1 MTKPQVD
8 PRFATTLARG
18 LSVLRAF
25 RPADDGLSN
34 AEIAQRTGLPKSTV
48 SRLTWTL
55 GTLGYLT
62 QSPRDDRFR
71 PGPTLVA
78 VGQVASA
85 SLSFLVPA
93 QDLMARLADETG
105 TLVVLAVRD
114 GTRLV
119 LIRTWRPARVSS
131 IWLEVGQPV
140 ALRGFS
146 SARAFVAAA
155 TPAEL
160 ARIAAEFPPS
170 EAEPFGPM
178 PQVRDRAGAELTA
191 RGFVFT
197 PGGPDAAAPYHA
209 VSAPFRAPNLPEPVV
224 FTCGALPDTADAAR
238 METEIGP
245 RLAEAIRS
253 LERLTGQP
261 STLSRREA

>member
-1 MTKPQVD
+1 MVCRQ
-8 PRFATTLARG
+8 
-18 LSVLRAF
+18 
-25 RPADDGLSN
+25 ADQD
-34 AEIAQRTGLPKSTV
+34 
-48 SRLTWTL
+48 
-55 GTLGYLT
+55 
-62 QSPRDDRFR
+62 
-71 PGPTLVA
+71 
-78 VGQVASA
+78 GQVEQAG
-85 SLSFLVPA
+85 VG
-93 QDLMARLADETG
+93 DLLHQ
-105 TLVVLAVRD
+105 
-114 GTRLV
+114 
-119 LIRTWRPARVSS
+119 
-131 IWLEVGQPV
+131 VGQPV

-160 ARIAAEFPPS
+160 ARIAAEFPAS
-170 EAEPFGPM
+170 EVEPFGPM